1 MVRPQTGTSSWHG
14 VLPAPS
20 SRRAGDFVFVSSIF
34 PLDEDGNVVRA
45 KSVSPYVGESDVGAQ
60 TRACLERLRTVLAEA
75 GTTLDRVVK
84 AEVYLIE
91 PEDFYEFKLVW
102 REYFPNNP
110 PARTTAVV
118 GHDQHIVRGSR
129 LNLQAVALAGNS
141 SHRPQ
146 TVHAPDASDPMAAEH
161 APQAVKAGPFVF
173 LSGVSATDYASGVA
187 VTKQPGFPI
196 YGSDPEMQA
205 RYAFENMGKVLRAA
219 GSGLDQG
226 IKSQLYEM
234 DLLNFHQIDAV
245 WGEYMQPPPNRAS
258 MGMRE
263 LLVPGTVFLANFMF
277 LAPDEQHQK
286 HETRAGIRWH
296 PVDVRRVNFTPG
308 IMVQDWLFTAGQ
320 VPIADFGKTE
330 VRNALPQSNGDVPQI
345 AEAAIRRTPPG
356 LPHHFSDIEVQT
368 EFTMELLQEQLEGNG
383 YAMGDVVDARI
394 YLVDA
399 PHDYRGFDRAWR
411 RIFEPVG
418 RWPSMS
424 IIPSQEADGTSGI
437 MFPGPLIEIDLIAKK
452 GG

>member
-1 MVRPQTGTSSWHG
+1 MATSQSGASSWQG

-20 SRRAGDFVFVSSIF
+20 FRRAGDYVYVSSIF
-34 PLDEDGNVVRA
+34 PLDQDGNVVQA
-45 KSVSPYVGESDVGAQ
+45 QSVSPYVGESVIGAQ
-60 TRACLERLRTVLAEA
+60 TRACLERLRAVLTEA
-75 GTTLDRVVK
+75 GTTLDRTVK

-91 PEDFYEFKLVW
+91 PEDFYEFKVVW
-102 REYFPNNP
+102 QEYFPDNP

-129 LNLQAVALAGNS
+129 LNLQAVAVAGNS
-141 SHRPQ
+141 SYSPQ
-146 TVHAPDASDPMAAEH
+146 TVRAATASDPMAAEH

-173 LSGVSATDYASGVA
+173 LSGVSATDYTKGLA

-205 RYAFENMGKVLRAA
+205 NYAFQNMGKVLEAA

-226 IKSQLYEM
+226 IKSQLYEPN
-234 DLLNFHQIDAV
+234 LLNFHQIDAV
-245 WGEYMQPPPNRAS
+245 WGEYMQPPPNRSS
-258 MGMRE
+258 MGMQQ

-320 VPIADFGKTE
+320 VPIADFGKTD
-330 VRNALPQSNGDVPQI
+330 VRSGLPQATGEVPQI
-345 AEAAIRRTPPG
+345 GEAAIRRTPPG
-356 LPHHFSDIEVQT
+356 LPHHFSDIELQT
-368 EFTMELLQEQLEGNG
+368 EFTMGLLQEQLEGNG
-383 YAMGDVVDARI
+383 YTLGDVVDARV
-394 YLVDA
+394 YLVNA
-399 PHDYRGFDRAWR
+399 PRDFRGFDRAWR
-411 RIFEPVG
+411 RIFAPIG
-418 RWPSMS
+418 YGPSMS
-424 IIPSQEADGTSGI
+424 IIPSQQADCTSGI
-437 MFPGPLIEIDLIAKK
+437 MFPGPLIEIDLISKK

>member
-1 MVRPQTGTSSWHG
+1 MATQQTGSGTSQG

-20 SRRAGDFVFVSSIF
+20 FRRAGDYIFVSSIF
-34 PLDEDGNVVRA
+34 PLDNSGNVVRGQ
-45 KSVSPYVGESDVGAQ
+45 SVSPYVGESDIGAQ
-60 TRACLERLRTVLAEA
+60 TRACLERLRAVLAEA
-75 GTTLDRVVK
+75 GSTLDRVVK

-91 PEDFYEFKLVW
+91 ADDFYEFKLVW
-102 REYFPNNP
+102 QEYFPNNP

-118 GHDQHIVRGSR
+118 GHDQHIIRGSR

-141 SHRPQ
+141 SHRP
-146 TVHAPDASDPMAAEH
+146 TPVFAADAPDPMAAEH

-173 LSGVSATDYASGVA
+173 LSGVSATDYNSGVGA
-187 VTKQPGFPI
+187 TKQPGFPI

-226 IKSQLYEM
+226 IKSQLYEP

-245 WGEYMQPPPNRAS
+245 WGEYMQPPPNRSS

-263 LLVPGTVFLANFMF
+263 LLVPGCVFLANFMF
-277 LAPDEQHQK
+277 LAPDDQNQK

-308 IMVQDWLFTAGQ
+308 IMVQDWLFMAGQ
-320 VPIADFGKTE
+320 VPIDDFGKTD
-330 VRNALPQSNGDVPQI
+330 VRSGLPQADGTVPQI

-368 EFTMELLQEQLEGNG
+368 EFTMELLQDQLQGNG
-383 YAMGDVVDARI
+383 FTLGDVADARI
-394 YLVDA
+394 YLVNA
-399 PHDYRGFDRAWR
+399 PHDFRGFSRAWQR
-411 RIFEPVG
+411 VFGSVG

-424 IIPSQEADGTSGI
+424 IIPSQQADRTTGI

-452 GG
+452 AS

>member
-1 MVRPQTGTSSWHG
+1 MTTSQSASSSWQG

-20 SRRAGDFVFVSSIF
+20 FQRAGDFIYVSSIF
-34 PLDEDGNVVRA
+34 PLDQDGNVVRA
-45 KSVSPYVGESDVGAQ
+45 QSVSPYVGESDIGAQ
-60 TRACLERLRTVLAEA
+60 TRACLEKLRAVLTEA
-75 GTTLDRVVK
+75 GTSLDRVLK

-91 PEDFYEFKLVW
+91 ADDFYEFKLVW
-102 REYFPNNP
+102 QEYFPNNP

-118 GHDQHIVRGSR
+118 GHDQHIIRGAR
-129 LNLQAVALAGNS
+129 LNLQAVALSGSS

-146 TVHAPDASDPMAAEH
+146 TINAPDAPDSMAADH
-161 APQAVKAGPFVF
+161 APQAVRGGPFVF
-173 LSGVSATDYASGVA
+173 LSGVTATDYETGLA
-187 VTKQPGFPI
+187 VRKQPGFPI

-205 RYAFENMGKVLRAA
+205 RYAFENMGKVLAAA

-226 IKSQLYEM
+226 IKSQLYEP

-245 WGEYMQPPPNRAS
+245 WGEYMQPPPNRSS

-277 LAPDEQHQK
+277 LAPDDQHRK

-308 IMVQDWLFTAGQ
+308 IMVQDWLFMAGQ
-320 VPIADFGKTE
+320 VPIDDFGKTE
-330 VRNALPQSNGDVPQI
+330 VRSGLPQADGSVPQI

-368 EFTMELLQEQLEGNG
+368 EFTMELLQEQLDGNG
-383 YAMGDVVDARI
+383 FSLSDVVDARI
-394 YLVDA
+394 YLVNA
-399 PHDYRGFDRAWR
+399 PHDFRGFYRAWR
-411 RIFEPVG
+411 RIYDPLG
-418 RWPSMS
+418 YWPSMS
-424 IIPSQEADGTSGI
+424 VIPSQEADGSSGI
-437 MFPGPLIEIDLIAKK
+437 MFPGPLIEIDLTAKK
-452 GG
+452 RG

>member
-1 MVRPQTGTSSWHG
+1 MTTSQSGSNSWQG

-20 SRRAGDFVFVSSIF
+20 FQRAGDFIFVSSVF
-34 PLDEDGNVVRA
+34 PLDESGNVVRA
-45 KSVSPYVGESDVGAQ
+45 QSVSPYVGESDIGAQ
-60 TRACLERLRTVLAEA
+60 TRACLEKLRTVLAEA

-91 PEDFYEFKLVW
+91 AEDFYEFKLVW
-102 REYFPNNP
+102 QEYFPNNP

-118 GHDQHIVRGSR
+118 GHDQHIIRGAR
-129 LNLQAVALAGNS
+129 LNVQAVALAANS
-141 SHRPQ
+141 SYTPQ
-146 TVHAPDASDPMAAEH
+146 TVNAADAPNPMAAEH
-161 APQAVKAGPFVF
+161 APQAVKGGPFVF
-173 LSGVSATDYASGVA
+173 LSGVSATDYNTGLA
-187 VTKQPGFPI
+187 VSKQPGFPI

-205 RYAFENMGKVLRAA
+205 RYAFTNMGKVLEAA

-226 IKSQLYEM
+226 IKSQLYEP

-263 LLVPGTVFLANFMF
+263 LLVPGTVFLANFTF
-277 LAPDEQHQK
+277 LAPDAQHQK

-308 IMVQDWLFTAGQ
+308 IMVQDWLFMAGQ
-320 VPIADFGKTE
+320 VPIDDFGKTE
-330 VRNALPQSNGDVPQI
+330 VRNGLPQPTGDIPQI

-368 EFTMELLQEQLEGNG
+368 EFTMELLQDQLEGNG
-383 YAMGDVVDARI
+383 FALGDVVDARI

-399 PHDYRGFDRAWR
+399 PHDFRGFSRAWR
-411 RIFEPVG
+411 RIYDPMG
-418 RWPSMS
+418 YWPAMS
-424 IIPSQEADGTSGI
+424 IIPSQEADGSSGI

>member
-1 MVRPQTGTSSWHG
+1 MTTSQSGASSWQR

-20 SRRAGDFVFVSSIF
+20 FQRAGDFIFVSSIF
-34 PLDEDGNVVRA
+34 PLDQDGNVVRA
-45 KSVSPYVGESDVGAQ
+45 QSVSPYVGESDIGAQ
-60 TRACLERLRTVLAEA
+60 TRACLETLRSVLAEA

-91 PEDFYEFKLVW
+91 ADDFYEFKLVW
-102 REYFPNNP
+102 QEYFPNNP

-118 GHDQHIVRGSR
+118 GHDQHIIRGAR
-129 LNLQAVALAGNS
+129 LNIQAIALSGTS
-141 SHRPQ
+141 SYSPQ
-146 TVHAPDASDPMAAEH
+146 TINAPDASDPMPAEH
-161 APQAVKAGPFVF
+161 APQAMKGGPFVF
-173 LSGVSATDYASGVA
+173 LSGVSATDYTTGLAA
-187 VTKQPGFPI
+187 TKQPGFPI

-205 RYAFENMGKVLRAA
+205 RYAFENMGKVLQAA
-219 GSGLDQG
+219 GSDLGQG
-226 IKSQLYEM
+226 IKSQLYEP

-263 LLVPGTVFLANFMF
+263 LLVPGTVFLANFTF
-277 LAPDEQHQK
+277 LAPDEQHRK

-308 IMVQDWLFTAGQ
+308 ILVRDWLFMAGQ

-330 VRNALPQSNGDVPQI
+330 IRSGLPQADGSVPQI
-345 AEAAIRRTPPG
+345 PEAAISRTPPG
-356 LPHHFSDIEVQT
+356 LPHHFSDIEIQT
-368 EFTMELLQEQLEGNG
+368 EFTMELLGEQLEGNG
-383 YAMGDVVDARI
+383 FSLSDVVDARI
-394 YLVDA
+394 YLVNA
-399 PHDYRGFDRAWR
+399 PHDFRGFARAWR
-411 RIFEPVG
+411 RIYDPMG
-418 RWPSMS
+418 YWPAMS
-424 IIPSQEADGTSGI
+424 IIPSQQADHGSGI

>member
-1 MVRPQTGTSSWHG
+1 MVTSQSGISPWQG
-14 VLPAPS
+14 VLPAPNS
-20 SRRAGDFVFVSSIF
+20 HRAGDYIFVSSIF
-34 PLDEDGNVVRA
+34 PLDDDGNVVQPR
-45 KSVSPYVGESDVGAQ
+45 SISPYVGESVIGAQ
-60 TRACLERLRTVLAEA
+60 TRACLERLRAVLADA

-91 PEDFYEFKLVW
+91 AEDFYEFKMVW

-110 PARTTAVV
+110 PARTTTAV
-118 GHDQHIVRGSR
+118 GHDQHIVRGAR
-129 LNLQAVALAGNS
+129 LNLQAVALAGDS
-141 SHRPQ
+141 PHSPQ
-146 TVHAPDASDPMAAEH
+146 TVRAADAPDPMAAEH
-161 APQAVKAGPFVF
+161 SPQAVKGGPFVF
-173 LSGVSATDYASGVA
+173 LSGVTATDYASGLA

-205 RYAFENMGKVLRAA
+205 RYAFENMGKTLKAA

-226 IKSQLYEM
+226 IKSQLYEP

-245 WGEYMQPPPNRAS
+245 WGEYMQPPPNRSS
-258 MGMRE
+258 MGMRG

-277 LAPDEQHQK
+277 LAPDEQNQK

-320 VPIADFGKTE
+320 VPIADFARTDIHYAPPLPNGE
-330 VRNALPQSNGDVPQI
+330 VPPVAR
-345 AEAAIRRTPPG
+345 AAIRRTPPG

-368 EFTMELLQEQLEGNG
+368 EFTMELLKEQLDGNG
-383 YAMGDVVDARI
+383 FSLADVVDARI
-394 YLVDA
+394 YLVNA
-399 PHDYRGFDRAWR
+399 PHDFRGFSRAWH
-411 RIFEPVG
+411 RIFNPIG
-418 RWPSMS
+418 RWPAMNL
-424 IIPSQEADGTSGI
+424 IPSQQADGSSGI
-437 MFPGPLIEIDLIAKK
+437 MFPGPLIEIDLTSKK